1 MYLLQSAEGS
11 GYKPSPTSVQEN
23 EPKESDKENT
33 STFIQTARIH
43 CIFQLENV
51 GRRGGLIRVG
61 VRAEEG
67 GVSVALL

>member
-11 GYKPSPTSVQEN
+11 GWKPSPTLVQEN

-43 CIFQLENV
+43 RIFQLENV
-51 GRRGGLIRVG
+51 GRRDGLIKVG
-61 VRAEEG
+61 I
-67 GVSVALL
+67 